1 MILRFATKNNIN
13 GNHNILV
20 IDTDAKQFATCA
32 TGFFHRSDFVTV
44 GARDLQK
51 IKNDAL
57 NNGFKIVNCI
67 G

>member
-20 IDTDAKQFATCA
+20 IDTDAKECA
-32 TGFFHRSDFVTV
+32 SCASGFFHRSDFVTV

-51 IKNDAL
+51 IKKELLKDDYR
-57 NNGFKIVNCI
+57 IVNCI

>member
-20 IDTDAKQFATCA
+20 IDTDSKECA
-32 TGFFHRSDFVTV
+32 SCASGFFHRSDFVTV
-44 GARDLQK
+44 GARDLRK
-51 IKNDAL
+51 IKDDLLND
-57 NNGFKIVNCI
+57 GYKIVNCI

>member
-1 MILRFATKNNIN
+1 MIMRLATKTNTN

-20 IDTDAKQFATCA
+20 IDTDKKECA
-32 TGFFHRSDFVTV
+32 SCASGFFHRSDFVTV

-51 IKNDAL
+51 IKADLLND
-57 NNGFKIVNCI
+57 GFKVVNCI